1 MNEYTIPLALQDFM
15 PVALSSAGLFFLAEM
30 IARTD
35 RGAGRIALL
44 GAWLIM
50 LGGGLKAAWKL
61 NMAIS
66 GNDIAWM
73 SNALFVLLAPGFT
86 LMACALWA
94 AQAQMRGRPL
104 GFNVSVMAL
113 GISGVFLAVAAV
125 LGIAVPAGS
134 AWKFTLLGVT
144 TVANFVLSAL
154 CIVQAFRMGKRDV
167 AVLFIVNIVAI
178 IILQGLA
185 RIPQQTIPL
194 QWTEQIINTLSSAA
208 FAYAAWKLSR
218 ETQARLVAGRLQ
230 FA

>member
-30 IARTD
+30 IARTNQ
-35 RGAGRIALL
+35 ATGRVALF

-61 NMAIS
+61 NMAMS
-66 GNDIAWM
+66 GNDVAWM

-86 LMACALWA
+86 LMACALWS

-104 GFNVSVMAL
+104 RFNLSAIAFAIGGVS
-113 GISGVFLAVAAV
+113 LAVAAA
-125 LGIAVPAGS
+125 LSLAVPSGS
-134 AWKFTLLGVT
+134 AWKFILLGVT
-144 TVANFVLSAL
+144 TIANLVLSAR
-154 CIVQAFRMGKRDV
+154 CIVQAARMGRRDV
-167 AVLFIVNIVAI
+167 AALFIVNIVAV

-194 QWTEQIINTLSSAA
+194 QWTEQIINTLSGAA

>member
-30 IARTD
+30 IARTN
-35 RGAGRIALL
+35 RGTGRIASL

-104 GFNVSVMAL
+104 GFNVPAMAL

-125 LGIAVPAGS
+125 LGMAAPAGS
-134 AWKFTLLGVT
+134 AWKFALLGVT

-178 IILQGLA
+178 IVLQGLA

>member
-1 MNEYTIPLALQDFM
+1 MNEYTVPLALQDFM
-15 PVALSSAGLFFLAEM
+15 PVMLSSAGLFFLAEM
-30 IARTD
+30 IVRTN
-35 RGAGRIALL
+35 RATGRVALL

-61 NMAIS
+61 NMALS
-66 GNDIAWM
+66 GNDVAWM

-94 AQAQMRGRPL
+94 AQARMRGCSL
-104 GFNVSVMAL
+104 SFNMPAMAL
-113 GISGVFLAVAAV
+113 GISAVCLAVAAV
-125 LGIAVPAGS
+125 LAIVAPTGS
-134 AWKFTLLGVT
+134 AWKFVLLGVT
-144 TVANFVLSAL
+144 TAANFALSAL
-154 CIVQAFRMGKRDV
+154 CIVQAFRMGKREV
-167 AVLFIVNIVAI
+167 AVLFIMNVVAI

-185 RIPQQTIPL
+185 RIPEQTIPL